1 MTAIKFS
8 SYTLVFSLIL
18 ELYRDICNIRGHRIK
33 SSIGECSKR
42 FPERWWSTQHTDVS
56 GRHCRCKC
64 DGTVPFGRLTPILHS
79 NPTHRKHRASVWAS
93 IKEYARNDGDMWKC
107 LSCILHAT
115 HLLMNCIYC
124 LYCLPL
130 PPYEA
135 KWNFEFSRR
144 PPQPMIY
151 SLSMMWQIEQL
162 LSLSRSVQCSLCWP
176 GNPPRNYIYILHLQC
191 GTVCLL
197 VWWKLYQK
205 SPLHYFHSGWMTIRN
220 RL

>member
-1 MTAIKFS
+1 MAQCPS
-8 SYTLVFSLIL
+8 AASLQYYT
-18 ELYRDICNIRGHRIK
+18 
-33 SSIGECSKR
+33 
-42 FPERWWSTQHTDVS
+42 PTPHTE
-56 GRHCRCKC
+56 
-64 DGTVPFGRLTPILHS
+64 
-79 NPTHRKHRASVWAS
+79 HRASVWAS